1 MVPEPLIPVMEQ
13 PSDVRASDRL
23 ADWLDGLG
31 LLEQLTDAGLPE
43 VIRGADGSAHWRRR
57 GTGEPLTEPE
67 VVELEAQLRK
77 EGDEPEHAVPLA
89 LVLLAR
95 RARVRKELAASPTH
109 DYASLAQLRGASE
122 NATRFAVAKSA
133 GTHDLLVVTAGDRV
147 LVPAFQLDAT
157 GAVRPE
163 LVPVIR
169 PLLAAGMDPWN
180 AWAWLTQPVA
190 LLGGEIPELLAA
202 DPDEAALVAHAA
214 TRLAERVAADP
225 SAPVKPV
232 EPPPATPPSSG
243 SCGCGGHH

>member
-1 MVPEPLIPVMEQ
+1 MSEQ

-31 LLEQLTDAGLPE
+31 LLDQLADAGLPE
-43 VIRGADGSAHWRRR
+43 VVRGADGRAHWRQR
-57 GTGEPLTEPE
+57 GTGEPFTEPE
-67 VVELEAQLRK
+67 VEALEQQLRK

-109 DYASLAQLRGASE
+109 DYASLARLRGASE
-122 NATRFAVAKSA
+122 NATRFFVTKAAA
-133 GTHDLLVVTAGDRV
+133 AHELLVVVAGEDTHRTM
-147 LVPAFQLDAT
+147 VPAFQLDAT

-163 LVPVIR
+163 LVPVLR

-180 AWAWLTQPVA
+180 AWGWLTQPVA
-190 LLGGEIPELLAA
+190 LLGGEVPERLAA

-232 EPPPATPPSSG
+232 VPPPSAPPTGG